1 MRRFSTYATAYSLQ
15 LLAGLLLC
23 ILFVACSSG
32 NPDYC
37 TIASPTGYP
46 TLTVADGIMYMQS
59 ASSNSLYALRTS
71 DGSLLWKYPAS
82 VLWAVEHGT
91 VYIEGGNDSF
101 YALRANDGTVLWQ
114 YDMSKDVSSVV
125 AVVDGLVY
133 FSSSNNL
140 TLYTLR
146 ASDGRRLWQQK
157 FDVDHYPSTVLAAN
171 GIAYVAAEYSRI
183 TAYRESDGSQ
193 LWRYETGSEPPGNP
207 LSMTLGNG
215 IVYASSDQT
224 TAVCSPACWQDR
236 SHGIVYASSD
246 QTTALR
252 ASDGAVLWH
261 FPGTGPVVEDNGLVY
276 VSADSLY
283 QLDALRT
290 SDGAVLWHWRF
301 PSSEPYTL
309 TLANGVIYAG
319 PNGGNLGLG
328 INHTSVDTYR
338 DHLYALKGEDGA
350 LLWNQ
355 PLEHA
360 RAVLSASDG
369 KVFVLSPDALDAWQA
384 SNGTRQWHHPL
395 QQVGLL
401 IAGGTIYAGT
411 AGVVSDC
418 FPTKQSKL
426 TALQVTSGTQL
437 WLFQTDA
444 VSNS

>member
-23 ILFVACSSG
+23 TLFVACRSG

-37 TIASPTGYP
+37 TIAAPTGYP

-59 ASSNSLYALRTS
+59 GSSNSLYALRTS
-71 DGSLLWKYPAS
+71 NGTLLWKYPAS
-82 VLWAVEHGT
+82 KLWAVEHGT
-91 VYIEGGNDSF
+91 VYVEGGNDSF

-114 YDMSKDVSSVV
+114 YDMSKDTSSVV
-125 AVVDGLVY
+125 AVIDGLVY

-215 IVYASSDQT
+215 K
-224 TAVCSPACWQDR
+224 
-236 SHGIVYASSD
+236 VYASSD

-261 FPGTGPVVEDNGLVY
+261 FPGTGPVVEGNGLVY
-276 VSADSLY
+276 VSADRLY
-283 QLDALRT
+283 QLDALRP
-290 SDGAVLWHWRF
+290 SDGAILWHWRF

-338 DHLYALKGEDGA
+338 DHLYALKDEDGA

-355 PLEHA
+355 LLEHA

-384 SNGTRQWHHPL
+384 GNGTRLWHHPL

-401 IAGGTIYAGT
+401 IAGGTIYAGI

-426 TALQVTSGTQL
+426 TALQVTDGSQL
-437 WLFQTDA
+437 WQFQADA
-444 VSNS
+444 VSNG

>member
-1 MRRFSTYATAYSLQ
+1 MRRFSTYTTAYSLQ

-23 ILFVACSSG
+23 MLFVACG
-32 NPDYC
+32 NVPNPDRC
-37 TIASPTGYP
+37 TISLPTGYP
-46 TLTVADGIMYMQS
+46 TLTVTDGILYMES
-59 ASSNSLYALRTS
+59 NSSDSLYALRTS

-82 VLWAVEHGT
+82 RLWAVEHGM
-91 VYIEGGNDSF
+91 VYVEGGNDSF
-101 YALRANDGTVLWQ
+101 YALRASDGTVRWQ
-114 YDMSKDVSSVV
+114 YDMNKDVSSVV

-133 FSSSNNL
+133 FTSSNNL

-224 TAVCSPACWQDR
+224 TA
-236 SHGIVYASSD
+236 
-246 QTTALR
+246 LR
-252 ASDGAVLWH
+252 A
-261 FPGTGPVVEDNGLVY
+261 
-276 VSADSLY
+276 
-283 QLDALRT
+283 

-301 PSSEPYTL
+301 PGSEPSTL
-309 TLANGVIYAG
+309 TLVNDVIYAG
-319 PNGGNLGLG
+319 TNGGSLGLG
-328 INHTSVDTYR
+328 IDRTSVDTYR

-350 LLWNQ
+350 LLWDQ
-355 PLEHA
+355 PLQDG
-360 RAVLSASDG
+360 RAMLSVSDG
-369 KVFVLSPDALDAWQA
+369 MVFALSPDALDAWQA
-384 SNGTRQWHHPL
+384 SDGMRLWHHPL
-395 QQVGLL
+395 QRVGLL
-401 IAGGTIYAGT
+401 VAGGTIYAGT

-418 FPTKQSKL
+418 FARKQAQL
-426 TALQVTSGTQL
+426 TALQVTSGTRL
-437 WLFQTDA
+437 WQFQADA